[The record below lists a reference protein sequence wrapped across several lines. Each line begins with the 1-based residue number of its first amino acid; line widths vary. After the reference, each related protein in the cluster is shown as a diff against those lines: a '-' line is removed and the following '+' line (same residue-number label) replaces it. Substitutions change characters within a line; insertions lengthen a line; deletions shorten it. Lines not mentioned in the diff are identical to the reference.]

1 MREHDAWIVY
11 RAQAGAC
18 ARRCDVV
25 IPPELPAEELAIY
38 LDDLFHELAGFG
50 QEVELMPG
58 SQ

>member
-1 MREHDAWIVY
+1 MQKKCSPLFSRVLQI
-11 RAQAGAC
+11 RADGMH
-18 ARRCDVV
+18 VF
-25 IPPELPAEELAIY
+25 PAEELAIY

>member
-25 IPPELPAEELAIY
+25 IPPELPAEELAIC

-50 QEVELMPG
+50 QEV
-58 SQ
+58 